1 MNPVATK
8 LMKDPVTF
16 KSKIL
21 KNLRFRFLWNFTSI
35 MNEIMSIDSIEQ
47 YTFDSHLYLMLIIM
61 IVQNS
66 HLKILQAYWYI
77 DKLFYNVLIMLLTN
91 NIQNHYLI
99 NLVLLNLLDLIKL
112 NINKTM
118 KKQEISP
125 ASIIKSKPPNVRSSF
140 RKDSFELLRE
150 ILTNASRI
158 ISHV

>member
-1 MNPVATK
+1 
-8 LMKDPVTF
+8 
-16 KSKIL
+16 
-21 KNLRFRFLWNFTSI
+21 
-35 MNEIMSIDSIEQ
+35 
-47 YTFDSHLYLMLIIM
+47 
-61 IVQNS
+61 
-66 HLKILQAYWYI
+66 
-77 DKLFYNVLIMLLTN
+77 MLLTN

-112 NINKTM
+112 NINKSM
-118 KKQEISP
+118 EKKQEISP